1 MTADAVG
8 GVWTY
13 ALELTAALAAED
25 ASVTLAVMG
34 GGLSD
39 GQRQEALCSGVV
51 AVHERGFALEW
62 MSDPWPEVDQ
72 AGEWLLA
79 LADQVRPDVVHLNGY
94 AHAALNWPAPTMV
107 VGHSCVASWWAAV
120 KGEPAPARWD
130 EYRRRVAAGLAAA
143 DAVVAPTAAMLDE
156 LGRWYGARGGQVIA
170 NCRRTGWVVEAP
182 KEPMVVGAGRVW
194 DDAKNLA
201 ALDRAAAHL
210 AWPVMLAGD
219 PVHPEGRTRAT
230 GAAAG
235 ALPFAEL
242 AALLGRASVFALP
255 ARYEPFGLA
264 ALEAAMSGCAL
275 VLGDIESLRQVWGD
289 AATYVHPDDDDG
301 LVAVLGQLLSQPGLA
316 AARGADAR
324 RRAARY
330 QPAATASAYLGAYR
344 ALTAAAG
351 SPGEGRRVSRVRIAG

>member
-8 GVWTY
+8 GVWTF
-13 ALELTAALAAED
+13 ALELIAALATEAVAED
-25 ASVTLAVMG
+25 VSVTLAVMG

-39 GQRQEALCSGVV
+39 AQRDEASGSAAE
-51 AVHERGFALEW
+51 AVHETDLALEW
-62 MSDPWPEVDQ
+62 MSDPWKEVDQ
-72 AGEWLLA
+72 AGDWLLG
-79 LADQVRPDVVHLNGY
+79 LAERVRPDVVHLNGY
-94 AHAALNWPAPTMV
+94 AHAQLPWPAPTLV
-107 VGHSCVASWWAAV
+107 VGHSCVLSWWAAV

-170 NCRRTGWVVEAP
+170 NCRRTGWVVKAA
-182 KEPMVVGAGRVW
+182 KEPIVVGAGRLW

-210 AWPVMLAGD
+210 AWPVVLAGD
-219 PVHPEGRTRAT
+219 PVHPEGSTRAT
-230 GAAAG
+230 GAAHAAG

-255 ARYEPFGLA
+255 ARYEPFGLV
-264 ALEAAMSGCAL
+264 ALEAAMSGCAR
-275 VLGDIESLRQVWGD
+275 VLGDIPSLREVWGD

-301 LVAVLGQLLSQPGLA
+301 LLAVLGELLSTPGLA
-316 AARGADAR
+316 SARGAAAR
-324 RRAARY
+324 RHAARY
-330 QPAATASAYLGAYR
+330 QPAATASAYLAAYR
-344 ALTAAAG
+344 TLRVRARAAG
-351 SPGEGRRVSRVRIAG
+351 SRVAG